1 MKIVKFLTVLLLMCL
16 LPLQYVL
23 AEEKS
28 KVKSFQDLC
37 KKDLDFVRLQLQK
50 NSAPYANK
58 TDQHFHKWYKDGYE
72 YSLKLING
80 IGDKDDCHYVM
91 KYFINGFDQ
100 SHISIRGYIP
110 LPTEMYPG
118 IMSAKNGDGH
128 YIFYKHPALEYLK
141 NVSVGDRVT
150 HINDI
155 KIEEYDADYLRPFYA
170 NDDSELTLVS
180 ASVYA
185 LIIDGN
191 RFKPDPKT
199 VTIIHD
205 NKPTTI
211 ELKYTELSGNAL
223 VSVKKLRQP
232 EVNESFKVEMVSN
245 GVWIKI
251 PSFFPTRKESVYFT
265 GMLSVLKK
273 DLAKEDYIL
282 FDMRG
287 NRGGAIKWSV
297 PIIRN
302 LWGDNY
308 IKSLGEHH
316 DYNKQWIKKLRVSK
330 ENFGEFQTI
339 YGPVASK
346 AYAAALK
353 KGDDFFIKKWS
364 IYEDEENL
372 YTNDDSAPFNAKVY
386 VLTDS
391 FCRSTCWNFVKEL
404 EQIPGVV
411 HLGGS
416 TAVQGIYSYAKK
428 DRTPSEH
435 FDVFY
440 PTQIRIKPESKLG
453 EALVPLHVY
462 EGNSKDEAKVL
473 DWVLSIIEKDLF

>member
-1 MKIVKFLTVLLLMCL
+1 
-16 LPLQYVL
+16 
-23 AEEKS
+23 
-28 KVKSFQDLC
+28 
-37 KKDLDFVRLQLQK
+37 
-50 NSAPYANK
+50 
-58 TDQHFHKWYKDGYE
+58 
-72 YSLKLING
+72 
-80 IGDKDDCHYVM
+80 
-91 KYFINGFDQ
+91 
-100 SHISIRGYIP
+100 
-110 LPTEMYPG
+110 
-118 IMSAKNGDGH
+118 
-128 YIFYKHPALEYLK
+128 
-141 NVSVGDRVT
+141 
-150 HINDI
+150 
-155 KIEEYDADYLRPFYA
+155 
-170 NDDSELTLVS
+170 
-180 ASVYA
+180 
-185 LIIDGN
+185 
-191 RFKPDPKT
+191 
-199 VTIIHD
+199 
-205 NKPTTI
+205 
-211 ELKYTELSGNAL
+211 
-223 VSVKKLRQP
+223 
-232 EVNESFKVEMVSN
+232 
-245 GVWIKI
+245 
-251 PSFFPTRKESVYFT
+251 
-265 GMLSVLKK
+265 
-273 DLAKEDYIL
+273 
-282 FDMRG
+282 MRG

-428 DRTPSEH
+428 DRAPSEH